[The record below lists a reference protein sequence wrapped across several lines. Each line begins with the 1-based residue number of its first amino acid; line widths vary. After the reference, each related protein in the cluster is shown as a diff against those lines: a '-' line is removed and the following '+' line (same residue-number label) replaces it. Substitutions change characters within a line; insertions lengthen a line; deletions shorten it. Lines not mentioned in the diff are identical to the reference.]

1 MNKNFKIIT
10 LLIVAMPASSALAWS
25 FSDTLANLK
34 TVASNAYNSEYANN
48 AKTFLADRYE
58 RAAISAGV
66 IRDAVVYNEDV
77 VAIAARI
84 PSKEQIS
91 EGAKNAYNATVA
103 QLQNP
108 AQLKDSVVASMHHV
122 SDVAKQG
129 SAKTFNYIKESELA
143 AKAGTVLTATQEI
156 IAQHPTAAKTAAGVT
171 AAVAVTGIA
180 LKIKSELNKWNAYNT
195 SMKKDKTIILNA
207 LQVQINT
214 DMKRLGLGEQ
224 AVSWNEM
231 RNSFNKD
238 TVDFTFL
245 NNNPCQVGKLAKELS
260 DVYKARRVKAAALAF
275 EQAYNDYVLLGLSEK
290 VLRNNLEK
298 AKAHLED
305 SIALYRVAKEE

>member
-1 MNKNFKIIT
+1 M
-10 LLIVAMPASSALAWS
+10 
-25 FSDTLANLK
+25 
-34 TVASNAYNSEYANN
+34 
-48 AKTFLADRYE
+48 
-58 RAAISAGV
+58 
-66 IRDAVVYNEDV
+66 
-77 VAIAARI
+77 
-84 PSKEQIS
+84 
-91 EGAKNAYNATVA
+91 
-103 QLQNP
+103 
-108 AQLKDSVVASMHHV
+108 
-122 SDVAKQG
+122 
-129 SAKTFNYIKESELA
+129 
-143 AKAGTVLTATQEI
+143 
-156 IAQHPTAAKTAAGVT
+156 
-171 AAVAVTGIA
+171 
-180 LKIKSELNKWNAYNT
+180 